1 MLRALVL
8 TGGLMIAGIAAAQ
21 YKWVDQNGHVQYGD
35 APPGGVNAAPTRR
48 PAAAPPAGVTP
59 APMRR
64 RAAALPQAEEGASG
78 KADKKDEAAKKP
90 LTPAEQDAA
99 FRKRREEAEKERDK
113 QAKADGSAAAKREN
127 CARAQSYV
135 RTLETGR
142 VASSDAQGE
151 RYFLDDS
158 QLAQENAKARQEVRD
173 WCN

>member
-1 MLRALVL
+1 MMRTFVLLSAL
-8 TGGLMIAGIAAAQ
+8 TCAGTVAAQ
-21 YKWVDQNGHVQYGD
+21 SKWVDKDGRVTYGD
-35 APPGGVNAAPTRR
+35 APPVGVSA
-48 PAAAPPAGVTP
+48 

-64 RAAALPQAEEGASG
+64 SAAVPLPQAEEAASD
-78 KADKKDEAAKKP
+78 KADKKDDAKKKP
-90 LTPAEQDAA
+90 LTAAEQDAA
-99 FRKRREEAEKERDK
+99 FRKRQEEAAKEREK

-142 VASSDAQGE
+142 VTSTDAQGE
-151 RYFLDDS
+151 RYFLDDN